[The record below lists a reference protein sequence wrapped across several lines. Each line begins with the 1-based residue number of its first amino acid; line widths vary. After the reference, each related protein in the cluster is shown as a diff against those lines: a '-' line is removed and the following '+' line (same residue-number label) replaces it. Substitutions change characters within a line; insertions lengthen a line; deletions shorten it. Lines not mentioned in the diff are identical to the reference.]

1 MDIVRKIIRAYLY
14 NPMPEKVQRQFRS
27 WCLREEGSHEKTEAL
42 REEWERLD
50 PAAVLPTDEEAY
62 RGKLARLHGEMRPP
76 LRLRTIP
83 LSRRAAAVAAAVVV
97 LAMSVE
103 FFVVR
108 HLTADSTT
116 VLVTAENSAHG
127 PVFGFGNCERIVP
140 AQRQT
145 GQQLHC
151 RCESDQQQHRRYDG
165 FDERGR
171 AQPSARGP
179 FYSTHTASFLRT
191 ASAPPYHSGCAVAG
205 FSSSV
210 RS

>member
-116 VLVTAENSAHG
+116 VLVTAENSKGRFTLPDGSVVWLNADSRLAYSNRFVDSEKREVRLEG
-127 PVFGFGNCERIVP
+127 EAFFDV
-140 AQRQT
+140 
-145 GQQLHC
+145 
-151 RCESDQQQHRRYDG
+151 RRDTQI
-165 FDERGR
+165 GR
-171 AQPSARGP
+171 A
-179 FYSTHTASFLRT
+179 H
-191 ASAPPYHSGCAVAG
+191 V
-205 FSSSV
+205 
-210 RS
+210 

>member
-62 RGKLARLHGEMRPP
+62 RRKLARLHGEMRPP

-108 HLTADSTT
+108 HLT
-116 VLVTAENSAHG
+116 
-127 PVFGFGNCERIVP
+127 
-140 AQRQT
+140 
-145 GQQLHC
+145 
-151 RCESDQQQHRRYDG
+151 RCS
-165 FDERGR
+165 
-171 AQPSARGP
+171 
-179 FYSTHTASFLRT
+179 
-191 ASAPPYHSGCAVAG
+191 
-205 FSSSV
+205 
-210 RS
+210 